1 VYSRFRVSKIPVA
14 MKTTSVPGLQQALP
28 SCYITDILAMLQLKT
43 DCEPMALLIS
53 LRCKDCTRHFNKR
66 NVV

>member
-1 VYSRFRVSKIPVA
+1 